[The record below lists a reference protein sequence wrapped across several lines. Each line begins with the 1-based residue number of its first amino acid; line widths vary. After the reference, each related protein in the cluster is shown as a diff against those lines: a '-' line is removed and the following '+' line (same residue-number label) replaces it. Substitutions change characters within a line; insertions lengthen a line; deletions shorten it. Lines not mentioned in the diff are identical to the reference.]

1 MWEGWNYWGTLI
13 SKATGK
19 SDQANANY
27 KERKEEKKKEEN
39 WKAYIPVKSF
49 KIKLL

>member
-27 KERKEEKKKEEN
+27 KERKEEKKKRR
-39 WKAYIPVKSF
+39 KLKSLHPSEKF
-49 KIKLL
+49 